1 MRPRQWTKNV
11 FVLAPL
17 VFDRQLTNP
26 TALAR
31 SVAGMLLFCLI
42 SSCVYVLNDI
52 MDVES
57 DRVHPDKKNRPI
69 ASGALPI
76 KGAYLLVAVLLL
88 ITIPLSF
95 WLSPAYGIIALIYF
109 GINLAYSIW
118 LKHIP
123 LIDVLI
129 IAACYVL
136 RVAAGVVL
144 ITVQRFSPWLYIVTT
159 LFALFIGFGKRRAEL
174 SLLEGEAKSHRRVLD
189 GYNIP
194 LLDQLITIVSGT
206 TVVAYSLYTF
216 TAPNVPAKPCHDA
229 DHPLHSLRDLPLPVA
244 DQRQAC
250 RRGSRRAG
258 FHRPTASGHH
268 PALGAYRCSLIFY
281 TYLTQCPRLPPTRL
295 PNRSFSANM
304 PSSTADPAIAIPV
317 FERRSTTYILA
328 NPRGQTGEVTIEAPD
343 IELNSSLGALDPS
356 HPFRIAISRT
366 QQAVGAASIPA
377 CQIRVVSTI
386 PIASGLGIRRVHR
399 GLARPRVFP
408 VPRSPPFG

>member
-57 DRVHPDKKNRPI
+57 DRVHPDKKHRPI
-69 ASGALPI
+69 ASGALPNQ
-76 KGAYLLVAVLLL
+76 GC
-88 ITIPLSF
+88 
-95 WLSPAYGIIALIYF
+95 LSPGRGSAPHHHSAYPSGSPRLIGIIALIYF

-216 TAPNVPAKPCHDA
+216 TAPNVPANHAMMLTIPFILYGIFRYLWLISVKHAGGAPEELVFTDR
-229 DHPLHSLRDLPLPVA
+229 PLQVTILL
-244 DQRQAC
+244 C
-250 RRGSRRAG
+250 
-258 FHRPTASGHH
+258 
-268 PALGAYRCSLIFY
+268 GAYRCWLIFY
-281 TYLTQCPRLPPTRL
+281 L
-295 PNRSFSANM
+295 S
-304 PSSTADPAIAIPV
+304 
-317 FERRSTTYILA
+317 
-328 NPRGQTGEVTIEAPD
+328 
-343 IELNSSLGALDPS
+343 
-356 HPFRIAISRT
+356 
-366 QQAVGAASIPA
+366 
-377 CQIRVVSTI
+377 
-386 PIASGLGIRRVHR
+386 
-399 GLARPRVFP
+399 
-408 VPRSPPFG
+408 

>member
-1 MRPRQWTKNV
+1 MIKAILKSMRPRQWTKNV

-17 VFDRQLTNP
+17 VFDRQLTNM
-26 TALAR
+26 TALTR

-57 DRVHPDKKNRPI
+57 DRIHPDKKHRPI
-69 ASGALPI
+69 ASGALSI
-76 KGAYLLVAVLLL
+76 RVAYILVAVLLV

-95 WLSPAYGIIALIYF
+95 WLSPAF
-109 GINLAYSIW
+109 GIVALVYFFINFAYSTW

-189 GYNIP
+189 GYSIP

-216 TAPNVPAKPCHDA
+216 TAPNVPPNHAMMLTIPFILYGIFRYLWLISVKHAGGAPEELVFTDR
-229 DHPLHSLRDLPLPVA
+229 PLQVTILLWGLSVLV
-244 DQRQAC
+244 
-250 RRGSRRAG
+250 
-258 FHRPTASGHH
+258 
-268 PALGAYRCSLIFY
+268 IFY
-281 TYLTQCPRLPPTRL
+281 IT
-295 PNRSFSANM
+295 
-304 PSSTADPAIAIPV
+304 
-317 FERRSTTYILA
+317 
-328 NPRGQTGEVTIEAPD
+328 
-343 IELNSSLGALDPS
+343 
-356 HPFRIAISRT
+356 
-366 QQAVGAASIPA
+366 
-377 CQIRVVSTI
+377 
-386 PIASGLGIRRVHR
+386 
-399 GLARPRVFP
+399 
-408 VPRSPPFG
+408 

>member
-1 MRPRQWTKNV
+1 MIKAIIKSMRPRQWTKNV

-26 TALAR
+26 TALVR

-57 DRVHPDKKNRPI
+57 DRAHPDKKRRPI

-76 KGAYLLVAVLLL
+76 KAAYLLVAILLI

-95 WLSPAYGIIALIYF
+95 WLSPAYGVIALIYF

-216 TAPNVPAKPCHDA
+216 TAPNIPPNHAMMLTIPFILYGIFRYLWLINVKHAGGAPEELVFTDR
-229 DHPLHSLRDLPLPVA
+229 PLQVTILLWGLSVL
-244 DQRQAC
+244 
-250 RRGSRRAG
+250 
-258 FHRPTASGHH
+258 
-268 PALGAYRCSLIFY
+268 LIFY
-281 TYLTQCPRLPPTRL
+281 T
-295 PNRSFSANM
+295 S
-304 PSSTADPAIAIPV
+304 
-317 FERRSTTYILA
+317 
-328 NPRGQTGEVTIEAPD
+328 
-343 IELNSSLGALDPS
+343 
-356 HPFRIAISRT
+356 
-366 QQAVGAASIPA
+366 
-377 CQIRVVSTI
+377 
-386 PIASGLGIRRVHR
+386 
-399 GLARPRVFP
+399 
-408 VPRSPPFG
+408 

>member
-1 MRPRQWTKNV
+1 MINAILKSMRPRQWTKNV

-17 VFDRQLTNP
+17 VFDRQLTNWD
-26 TALAR
+26 ALAR
-31 SVAGMLLFCLI
+31 SLGGMFLFCLI
-42 SSCVYVLNDI
+42 SSCVYILNDI

-57 DRVHPDKKNRPI
+57 DRAHPKKKNRPI

-76 KGAYLLVAVLLL
+76 RVAWVLVGLLL
-88 ITIPLSF
+88 AFTIPLSF
-95 WLSPAYGIIALIYF
+95 WLSPAFGIVALVYF
-109 GINLAYSIW
+109 GINFAYSTW

-216 TAPNVPAKPCHDA
+216 TAPNVPSNHAMMLTIPFILYGIFRYLWLISVKNAGGAPEELVFTDR
-229 DHPLHSLRDLPLPVA
+229 PL
-244 DQRQAC
+244 QATVLLW
-250 RRGSRRAG
+250 GISVV
-258 FHRPTASGHH
+258 
-268 PALGAYRCSLIFY
+268 LIFY
-281 TYLTQCPRLPPTRL
+281 T
-295 PNRSFSANM
+295 F
-304 PSSTADPAIAIPV
+304 
-317 FERRSTTYILA
+317 
-328 NPRGQTGEVTIEAPD
+328 
-343 IELNSSLGALDPS
+343 
-356 HPFRIAISRT
+356 
-366 QQAVGAASIPA
+366 
-377 CQIRVVSTI
+377 
-386 PIASGLGIRRVHR
+386 
-399 GLARPRVFP
+399 
-408 VPRSPPFG
+408 

>member
-31 SVAGMLLFCLI
+31 SLAGMLLFCLI

-52 MDVES
+52 MDVNS
-57 DRVHPDKKNRPI
+57 DRMHPVKKNRPI

-76 KGAYLLVAVLLL
+76 KGAYFLVAVLLL
-88 ITIPLSF
+88 ITVPLSF

-144 ITVQRFSPWLYIVTT
+144 ITVERFSPWLYIVTT

-216 TAPNVPAKPCHDA
+216 TAPNIPANHAMMLTIPFILYGIFRYLWLINVKHAGGAPEELVFTDR
-229 DHPLHSLRDLPLPVA
+229 PLQITILLWGLSVL
-244 DQRQAC
+244 
-250 RRGSRRAG
+250 
-258 FHRPTASGHH
+258 
-268 PALGAYRCSLIFY
+268 LIFY
-281 TYLTQCPRLPPTRL
+281 T
-295 PNRSFSANM
+295 S
-304 PSSTADPAIAIPV
+304 
-317 FERRSTTYILA
+317 
-328 NPRGQTGEVTIEAPD
+328 
-343 IELNSSLGALDPS
+343 
-356 HPFRIAISRT
+356 
-366 QQAVGAASIPA
+366 
-377 CQIRVVSTI
+377 
-386 PIASGLGIRRVHR
+386 
-399 GLARPRVFP
+399 
-408 VPRSPPFG
+408 

>member
-1 MRPRQWTKNV
+1 MIKAIIKSMRPRQWTKNV

-17 VFDRQLTNP
+17 VFDRQLTNV
-26 TALAR
+26 TALTR

-76 KGAYLLVAVLLL
+76 KGAYLLVAVLLI

-159 LFALFIGFGKRRAEL
+159 LFALFMGFGKRRAEL

-216 TAPNVPAKPCHDA
+216 TAPNVPPNHAMMLTIPFILYGIFRYLWLISVKHAGGAPEELVFTDR
-229 DHPLHSLRDLPLPVA
+229 PLQVTILLWGLSVL
-244 DQRQAC
+244 
-250 RRGSRRAG
+250 
-258 FHRPTASGHH
+258 
-268 PALGAYRCSLIFY
+268 LIFY
-281 TYLTQCPRLPPTRL
+281 T
-295 PNRSFSANM
+295 S
-304 PSSTADPAIAIPV
+304 
-317 FERRSTTYILA
+317 
-328 NPRGQTGEVTIEAPD
+328 
-343 IELNSSLGALDPS
+343 
-356 HPFRIAISRT
+356 
-366 QQAVGAASIPA
+366 
-377 CQIRVVSTI
+377 
-386 PIASGLGIRRVHR
+386 
-399 GLARPRVFP
+399 
-408 VPRSPPFG
+408 

>member
-1 MRPRQWTKNV
+1 MIKAILKSMRPHQWTKNV

-17 VFDRQLTNP
+17 VFDRQLTNI
-26 TALAR
+26 TALTR

-57 DRVHPDKKNRPI
+57 DRIHPDKKHRPI

-76 KGAYLLVAVLLL
+76 RVAYILVAVLLV

-95 WLSPAYGIIALIYF
+95 WLSPAF
-109 GINLAYSIW
+109 GIVALVYFFINFAYSTW

-189 GYNIP
+189 GYSIP

-216 TAPNVPAKPCHDA
+216 TAPNVPPNHAMMLTIPFILYGIFRYLWLISVKHAGGAPEELVFTDR
-229 DHPLHSLRDLPLPVA
+229 PLQVTILLWGLSVLV
-244 DQRQAC
+244 
-250 RRGSRRAG
+250 
-258 FHRPTASGHH
+258 
-268 PALGAYRCSLIFY
+268 IFY
-281 TYLTQCPRLPPTRL
+281 IT
-295 PNRSFSANM
+295 
-304 PSSTADPAIAIPV
+304 
-317 FERRSTTYILA
+317 
-328 NPRGQTGEVTIEAPD
+328 
-343 IELNSSLGALDPS
+343 
-356 HPFRIAISRT
+356 
-366 QQAVGAASIPA
+366 
-377 CQIRVVSTI
+377 
-386 PIASGLGIRRVHR
+386 
-399 GLARPRVFP
+399 
-408 VPRSPPFG
+408 